1 MICLGFVS
9 DQCILVPQNQFC
21 YSQMLQIDIIDKE
34 KWSVLRMKSFT
45 LNLILFFLYFFQQR
59 LRLTSFSLLLFFS
72 VFLWKNCF
80 FVKIY
85 NCLKSDYNKSCKFE
99 QDFSSWEHLCFKN
112 EHLMFSVAGTTMHNL
127 ETRVHSILDI
137 GVICFQFWT
146 GPDLK
151 IAPFERVLKNL
162 LDTGPWD

>member
-21 YSQMLQIDIIDKE
+21 YSQILQIDIIDIG

-45 LNLILFFLYFFQQR
+45 LNLILFFRYFFEQS

-72 VFLWKNCF
+72 VFLWKNSF

-85 NCLKSDYNKSCKFE
+85 NFLKSDYNKSCKFE
-99 QDFSSWEHLCFKN
+99 QDFSSWEHLCFQN
-112 EHLMFSVAGTTMHNL
+112 EHLIFSVAGTTMHNL
-127 ETRVHSILDI
+127 ETRQKCLANTKWHFFVPI
-137 GVICFQFWT
+137 
-146 GPDLK
+146 
-151 IAPFERVLKNL
+151 
-162 LDTGPWD
+162 